1 MGYPNRPNF
10 RTESV
15 FIAGM
20 DLSAPDTTK
29 MAPKRTPSVE
39 IKLAATDWIQ
49 FDLACRL
56 NGKSRTEMARYAIQS
71 YLENQNNPAVEAKE
85 SALEQRLKKIEDRL
99 AGIMAKSAFE
109 NNKRLDALT
118 NRLAKLNARTALDT
132 GCTFMLIFRLL
143 NKETR
148 EQVVKWAAT
157 SAYERLE
164 QKLKYPET
172 NMQELMHWLEED
184 PGNAPNGRK
193 A

>member
-1 MGYPNRPNF
+1 
-10 RTESV
+10 
-15 FIAGM
+15 
-20 DLSAPDTTK
+20 

-39 IKLAATDWIQ
+39 IKLAAPDWIQ

-56 NGKSRTEMARYAIQS
+56 NGKSRTEMARHAIQS
-71 YLENQNNPAVEAKE
+71 YLKNQNNPAIEAQE

-99 AGIMAKSAFE
+99 AGIMAKSAFD

-132 GCTFMLIFRLL
+132 GCTFMLMFRLL

-148 EQVVKWAAT
+148 DQVVKWAAT

-172 NMQELMHWLEED
+172 NIQELMHWLEED
-184 PGNAPNGRK
+184 PSNAPNGRK

>member
-1 MGYPNRPNF
+1 
-10 RTESV
+10 
-15 FIAGM
+15 
-20 DLSAPDTTK
+20 